1 MCQYR
6 PYLLGVHTDQKSEP
20 EVEVLLHGKELGPNG
35 SVEKYVGVD
44 LRAEIHLVGASRSY
58 GVGRFVDE
66 PEQPGTIGLR
76 HLYSVGIVVP
86 MAGKQIICKVESER
100 EGKEKDAHGKTED
113 HGDNGARMGFTDS
126 GQDEGI
132 CPSRGSK
139 VDADEK

>member
-86 MAGKQIICKVESER
+86 MAGKNIFDKVESER
-100 EGKEKDAHGKTED
+100 QGKENEIGRA
-113 HGDNGARMGFTDS
+113 S
-126 GQDEGI
+126 GRE
-132 CPSRGSK
+132 R
-139 VDADEK
+139 V